1 MRQNKNKVWN
11 ARRAVSETNRYRR
24 RCLHAKDAI
33 HIHAKAIGVDV
44 LPTKEQSRKE
54 GTPMPKMISSSFT
67 LGHAYTHIFFAGNSF
82 LDEDDCNKGA
92 VRIQLYL

>member
-1 MRQNKNKVWN
+1 
-11 ARRAVSETNRYRR
+11 
-24 RCLHAKDAI
+24 
-33 HIHAKAIGVDV
+33 
-44 LPTKEQSRKE
+44 
-54 GTPMPKMISSSFT
+54 MPKMISSSFT